1 MRAEHRT
8 HPDQSQDAD
17 SKNPIDGK
25 SREIATFAVFLCQNL
40 IMQFADVKNDI
51 AFRKIFGNEQKTAPL
66 ISFLNASLELEG
78 DERVASV
85 SLANPY
91 QFPRIAGEKATIL
104 DVRATDQS
112 GRKFVV
118 EMQVADKTGFD
129 KRVQYYLSRDY
140 SMQIDKGEDYPLLH
154 PAYFIGILDFPFGT
168 GPDYHTRHLILN
180 KATNE
185 HLLKGVQFSFI
196 ELPKFTKEMHEL
208 ETPIDKWTYFIKHS
222 EELHVIPDFAN
233 EDEGLKTA
241 FIEADKYQWSKEELK
256 AYDNVGIKEQDERG
270 EKEIVAKR
278 AKEENTIEIIL
289 EMDNEGFTIP
299 QIARVTKKSEEEVEQ
314 ILDNHKNK

>member
-1 MRAEHRT
+1 
-8 HPDQSQDAD
+8 
-17 SKNPIDGK
+17 
-25 SREIATFAVFLCQNL
+25 
-40 IMQFADVKNDI
+40 MQFADIKNDI

-78 DERVASV
+78 DHRVVSV
-85 SLANPY
+85 SIANPY

-168 GPDYHTRHLILN
+168 DSDYHTRHLIMN
-180 KATNE
+180 KATQE
-185 HLLKGVQFSFI
+185 HLLKDIQFSFI
-196 ELPKFTKEMHEL
+196 ELPKFTKEIHEL
-208 ETPIDKWTYFIKHS
+208 ETAIDKWTFFIKKS

-256 AYDNVGIKEQDERG
+256 AYDNVTIKEQDERG
-270 EKEIVAKR
+270 EREKAVEVASKAAEKQAKIEVAKKL
-278 AKEENTIEIIL
+278 KEMGLPNSDIKKATGLADDEI
-289 EMDNEGFTIP
+289 NE
-299 QIARVTKKSEEEVEQ
+299 
-314 ILDNHKNK
+314 L

>member
-1 MRAEHRT
+1 
-8 HPDQSQDAD
+8 
-17 SKNPIDGK
+17 
-25 SREIATFAVFLCQNL
+25 
-40 IMQFADVKNDI
+40 MQFADIKNDI

-78 DERVASV
+78 DHKVVSVAI
-85 SLANPY
+85 ANPY

-129 KRVQYYLSRDY
+129 KRVQYYISRDY

-168 GPDYHTRHLILN
+168 DKDYHTRHLILN

-185 HLLKGVQFSFI
+185 HLLKDIQFSFI
-196 ELPKFTKEMHEL
+196 ELPKFKKEIHEL
-208 ETPIDKWTYFIKHS
+208 ETPNDKWTFFIKNS
-222 EELHVIPDFAN
+222 ENLHVIPDFAN
-233 EDEGLKTA
+233 EDEGLKIA
-241 FIEADKYQWSKEELK
+241 FLEADKYQWSKEELK
-256 AYDNVGIKEQDERG
+256 AYDNVTIKEQDERG
-270 EKEIVAKR
+270 EREKAVEVASKVTDKNAKRQVAKKMKDR
-278 AKEENTIEIIL
+278 GIPNNDISAFTDLTDDEINDL
-289 EMDNEGFTIP
+289 
-299 QIARVTKKSEEEVEQ
+299 
-314 ILDNHKNK
+314 

>member
-1 MRAEHRT
+1 
-8 HPDQSQDAD
+8 
-17 SKNPIDGK
+17 
-25 SREIATFAVFLCQNL
+25 
-40 IMQFADVKNDI
+40 MQFADIKNDI

-78 DERVASV
+78 DHQVVSV
-85 SLANPY
+85 TIANPY

-118 EMQVADKTGFD
+118 EMQVAVKTGFD
-129 KRVQYYLSRDY
+129 KRVQYYISRDY
-140 SMQIDKGEDYPLLH
+140 SMQIDQGEDYPLLH

-168 GPDYHTRHLILN
+168 DADYHTRHLMMN
-180 KATNE
+180 KVTNE
-185 HLLKGVQFSFI
+185 HLLKDIQFSFI

-208 ETPIDKWTYFIKHS
+208 ESPIDKWTYFIKHS

-256 AYDNVGIKEQDERG
+256 AYDNVTIKEQDERG
-270 EKEIVAKR
+270 EREKAATDAKMEVAKNL
-278 AKEENTIEIIL
+278 KEMGLSNSDIKKATGLTGDEINMI
-289 EMDNEGFTIP
+289 
-299 QIARVTKKSEEEVEQ
+299 
-314 ILDNHKNK
+314 

>member
-1 MRAEHRT
+1 MR
-8 HPDQSQDAD
+8 
-17 SKNPIDGK
+17 
-25 SREIATFAVFLCQNL
+25 
-40 IMQFADVKNDI
+40 FADIKNDI

-66 ISFLNASLELEG
+66 ISFLNAALELDGEHQVV
-78 DERVASV
+78 RVSI
-85 SLANPY
+85 ANPY
-91 QFPRIAGEKATIL
+91 QFPRIAGEKASIL

-129 KRVQYYLSRDY
+129 KRVQYYISRDY

-168 GPDYHTRHLILN
+168 DANYHTRHLILN
-180 KATNE
+180 KVTHE
-185 HLLKGVQFSFI
+185 HRLKDIQFSFI
-196 ELPKFTKEMHEL
+196 ELPKFLKDIHEL

-222 EELHVIPDFAN
+222 EELFVIPDFAQ

-256 AYDNVGIKEQDERG
+256 DYDNVGIKEQDERG
-270 EKEIVAKR
+270 EKALVAQK
-278 AKEENTIEIIL
+278 AKEEGLLEGIEAGKEEKEAETVIKLHLKGKLDDEIADLLDIPVERVKEII
-289 EMDNEGFTIP
+289 
-299 QIARVTKKSEEEVEQ
+299 KKYYDSKSKE
-314 ILDNHKNK
+314 